1 MGGNMLIR
9 AIALSLALLIGI
21 GAIVPLATE
30 MVEAGPHKVKTY
42 KKHKYKKYSKKWWR
56 QYRAQQRRKRALA
69 ARRRALRL
77 HQLRLAKAAAETGKI
92 PPPPALKTVK
102 KTEEPVTML
111 PSGEAAPRGWKRSVV
126 NGGELVFRVD
136 NASGAQVGSAAIS
149 VVGPAMGETVVR
161 PRNAALAGV
170 PTSSLRREV
179 INRMIRENGWVV
191 NDYQKEIG
199 GRTVYVV
206 VAQSQAGSQLQS
218 RMFYFTEVDGKI
230 YSLSTNTGNNEADR
244 IAEESERV
252 LNSLQARPRPT
263 QQAVRE
269 D

>member
-1 MGGNMLIR
+1 
-9 AIALSLALLIGI
+9 
-21 GAIVPLATE
+21 
-30 MVEAGPHKVKTY
+30 
-42 KKHKYKKYSKKWWR
+42 
-56 QYRAQQRRKRALA
+56 
-69 ARRRALRL
+69 
-77 HQLRLAKAAAETGKI
+77 
-92 PPPPALKTVK
+92 
-102 KTEEPVTML
+102 ML

-149 VVGPAMGETVVR
+149 VVGPAMGDTVVR
-161 PRNAALAGV
+161 PRNASLAGV